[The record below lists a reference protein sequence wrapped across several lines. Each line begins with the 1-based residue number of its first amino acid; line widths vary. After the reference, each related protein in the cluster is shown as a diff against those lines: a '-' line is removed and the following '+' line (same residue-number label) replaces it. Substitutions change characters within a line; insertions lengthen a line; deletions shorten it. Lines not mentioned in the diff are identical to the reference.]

1 MYTELCEATSDDDL
15 LKRAAIFNDSSH
27 NPSLSTTVIRQCLL
41 LLGKDYQ
48 VLLNRG
54 NASST
59 SPGDVIC

>member
-15 LKRAAIFNDSSH
+15 LKCAAIFNDSSH

-59 SPGDVIC
+59 SPGD